1 MNFLDCIFLSRK
13 KKLVPD
19 DKFDKHF
26 KKARLDDIEAR
37 RAIFVNQS
45 EKGEERR
52 TDRLNIQPSLY

>member
-1 MNFLDCIFLSRK
+1 M
-13 KKLVPD
+13 PG

>member
-1 MNFLDCIFLSRK
+1 MNLLECILLSRK

-37 RAIFVNQS
+37 KAMFINQT
-45 EKGEERR
+45 ENGEERKAG
-52 TDRLNIQPSLY
+52 RLNLASSVY